1 MNYLLV
7 ESLSKTYDTKIL
19 FENISFGINRGQ
31 KVALIAKNGAGKSSL
46 LKIIMGKDIADSG
59 KISLR
64 KNISTGFLE
73 QEPDLDE
80 NQTIIENVLSG
91 DSPVVKAIKEYEEA
105 IAAQQHDFNPQ
116 TALRVEHA
124 HEQLTVLE
132 AWDYEL
138 KIRQILSELKITE
151 LDQPVKTLSGGQ
163 KKRVALSKILI
174 LEPDFII
181 LDEPTNHL
189 DIEMIEWLEDYLS
202 TKKMT
207 LLLVTHD
214 RYFLDRVCDQI
225 IELADGKIYQYDGNY
240 SLFIEKKA
248 HREMVAASELDKI
261 KNTYRRELDWV
272 RRMPKARTTKNK
284 ARLDAF
290 DDIAEKAT
298 ANKSEEGLKLDVK
311 MTRMGG
317 KILEMIKVSKSFGDQ
332 VIIKNF
338 TYLFKRFDKIGVV
351 GKNGVGK
358 TTFLN
363 LIMELEK
370 PDTGKIQSGETIV
383 YGYYSQEGIQLKDEK
398 RVIEVVKDIA
408 EFIPLADGS
417 KLSASQLLTRFQ
429 FAPETQYAYVSKL
442 SGGEKRRLYLMT
454 ILIKNPN
461 FLILDEPTNDLDIL
475 TLSILEDFLAEFQG
489 CILIVSHDRYFMDK
503 LVDHVFVFEG
513 EGMIRD
519 FPGNYSDYRLKVEA
533 EIKELAVLSR
543 QSPVNSLQSAVHS
556 LQSDTTDKKNDKR
569 KISFK
574 DKREFEMLEK
584 EIAELESTKK
594 MLEEKLSSGAL
605 SHIEI
610 HKTSEE
616 LVHTIKLIDDKSMR
630 WLELSEIIN

>member
-7 ESLSKTYDTKIL
+7 ESLSKTYDTKVL
-19 FENISFGINRGQ
+19 FENISFSINRGQ
-31 KVALIAKNGAGKSSL
+31 KVALVAKNGAGKTSL
-46 LKIIMGKDIADSG
+46 MKIIMGKEIADSG
-59 KISLR
+59 KFTVR
-64 KNISTGFLE
+64 KEITTGYLE
-73 QEPDLDE
+73 QDPDLD
-80 NQTIIENVLSG
+80 QSKTILENVLSG
-91 DSPVVKAIKEYEEA
+91 DSPAIKAIKAYEEA
-105 IAAQQHDFNPQ
+105 LIAQHHEYNET
-116 TALRVEHA
+116 TALQLENA
-124 HEQLTVLE
+124 HEQMTVLE

-138 KIRQILSELKITE
+138 KIKQILSQLKIYDLE
-151 LDQPVKTLSGGQ
+151 QPVNTLSGGQ
-163 KKRVALSKILI
+163 KKRIALSKILI

-189 DIEMIEWLEDYLS
+189 DIEMIEWLEEYFT

-214 RYFLDRVCDQI
+214 RYFLDRVCNQI
-225 IELADGKIYQYDGNY
+225 IELEEGNIHQYNGNF

-248 HREMVAASELDKI
+248 HRETVAASELDKV
-261 KNTYRRELDWV
+261 KNTYRRELEWV
-272 RRMPKARTTKNK
+272 RRMPKARTTKSK
-284 ARLDAF
+284 SRLDSF
-290 DDIAEKAT
+290 VDIAEKAT
-298 ANKSEEGLKLDVK
+298 ARKNTDTLKLDVK

-317 KILEMIKVSKSFGDQ
+317 KILEMIKISKAYGEL
-332 VIIKNF
+332 IIVKNF
-338 TYLFKRFDKIGVV
+338 TYLFKKYDKIGIV
-351 GKNGVGK
+351 GNNGVGK

-383 YGYYSQEGIQLKDEK
+383 YGYYSQEGIQLKEEK

-429 FAPETQYAYVSKL
+429 FEPETQYAYVSKL

-503 LVDHVFVFEG
+503 LVDHIFVFEG
-513 EGMIRD
+513 DGVIRD
-519 FPGNYSDYRLKVEA
+519 FPGNYSDYRERLEIEKAETKKIKAGNEIIEPLKSSAAPVKS
-533 EIKELAVLSR
+533 IK
-543 QSPVNSLQSAVHS
+543 
-556 LQSDTTDKKNDKR
+556 

-574 DKREFEMLEK
+574 EKREYELLEK
-584 EIAELESTKK
+584 EIEILETEKK
-594 MLEEKLSSGAL
+594 LLEEKLTDNNL
-605 SHIEI
+605 LHDEI
-610 HKTSEE
+610 YKISEKIMRIVE
-616 LVHTIKLIDDKSMR
+616 DLDMKSLR
-630 WLELSEIIN
+630 WLELGEMA